1 MPTFRSTPC
10 RNSIASALHY
20 VCSLFSLT
28 PPDVLDTR
36 PHLSGTLEGVDTIF
50 LVDSGSAISCI
61 SEEKFRSLPNHWS
74 VEEAAPDCGLQLSSA
89 SGHSIQ
95 IIGRFYFVMNF
106 QGRQVRRPMYVLRGL
121 ARHKAI
127 LGIDFIKEQHLSL
140 IHISE
145 PRDKRQ
151 SRMPSSA

>member
-1 MPTFRSTPC
+1 MLPGTSAAASAKASTFRSTPC
-10 RNSIASALHY
+10 RNPIVSALLY
-20 VCSLFSLT
+20 VCSLFALT

-61 SEEKFRSLPNHWS
+61 SEEKYRSLPNHWS
-74 VEEAAPDCGLQLSSA
+74 LEEAPPDCGLRLSSA

-95 IIGRFYFVMNF
+95 IIGRFYCVMNF

-127 LGIDFIKEQHLSL
+127 LGIDSVSYTHLTLPTIYSV
-140 IHISE
+140 
-145 PRDKRQ
+145 
-151 SRMPSSA
+151 